1 MNSITIRN
9 FILNELYYDVEK
21 AIDYAFQGKFVLN
34 FYEYL
39 KVKGVVKKVVEDFL
53 ESETS
58 VNIAEVVLDLD
69 TYLEGGSDN
78 EHKQIREA
86 YGYLSKPQARKI
98 RDYLN
103 NILEDAQRY
112 NYDKRKGRRK
122 KRTK

>member
-1 MNSITIRN
+1 MNNTLLKN
-9 FILNELYYDVEK
+9 VMFKEVQYDVEK

-39 KVKGVVKKVVEDFL
+39 KVKGAIKKIVEDFL
-53 ESETS
+53 NSNT
-58 VNIAEVVLDLD
+58 VCNITEIIIDLD

-78 EHKQIREA
+78 QHKQLREA
-86 YGYLSKPQARKI
+86 YGYLPKPQARKI

-103 NILEDAQRY
+103 KILEDAQKY

-122 KRTK
+122 KETK